1 MQAAIERQSLGIKPH
16 LSLISFFEA
25 VLDPLAFAGSLLA
38 VAGWFGVAQQPAYL
52 ALAIAVLLLAQPAPM
67 HIDSG
72 LKALYRGS
80 WVKGIAVF
88 SVLTVT
94 GLVTGFGNLYEP
106 EVMLV
111 WFVLGPASAAVLRHA
126 AHTLTPLVMA
136 RAGHHQRAVIVGAS
150 HAGLAVADRLQ
161 RSRRAGK
168 RLLGFFDDRHAGR
181 HARSGIQHLGPI
193 RELADYVRGH
203 DVDVIYIALP
213 MSSQPRIL
221 QLLDELRDTTVS
233 IYFVPDFFMT
243 DLIQARLDDL
253 GGLPVV
259 AVCESPFT
267 GVNGVFKQAFDFVV
281 AALILTLISPLLVA
295 IAIAVKLTSP
305 GPILFRQH
313 RYGLDGERILVYKFR
328 SMTVCENGD
337 SVTQARANDVRV
349 TPLGAFL
356 RRTSLDEL
364 PQFIN
369 VLQGRMSV
377 VGPRPHI
384 VAHNETYRKLIKG
397 YMVRHKVRPGITGW
411 AQVNGCRGETETL
424 DKMKRRVDYDLEYL
438 RSWSFLLDVRIILR
452 TVGLMRKDPN
462 AY

>member
-1 MQAAIERQSLGIKPH
+1 MQAALERQAPRLRPH
-16 LSLISFFEA
+16 LSLISLIETL
-25 VLDPLAFAGSLLA
+25 LDPIAFAGSLLA
-38 VAGWFGVAQQPAYL
+38 VAGGFGVGTKPAYM
-52 ALAIAVLLLAQPAPM
+52 ALAFTVFMLAQPMPM

-80 WVKGIAVF
+80 WLKGAVVF
-88 SVLTVT
+88 SVLTLI
-94 GLVTGFGNLYEP
+94 GLLTGFGNAYAP
-106 EVMLV
+106 EVLLA
-111 WFVLGPASAAVLRHA
+111 WFVAGPASAALARHA

-136 RAGHHQRAVIVGAS
+136 RTGYHQRAVIVGAS
-150 HAGLAVADRLQ
+150 LAGLAVADRLNN
-161 RSRRAGK
+161 SRRAGK
-168 RLLGFFDDRHAGR
+168 RLLGFFDDRHPGR
-181 HARSGIQHLGPI
+181 HARADIQHLGPI
-193 RELADYVRGH
+193 RELANYVRQNN
-203 DVDVIYIALP
+203 VDVIYIALP
-213 MSSQPRIL
+213 MSSQPRIV
-221 QLLDELRDTTVS
+221 QLLDEMRDTTVS
-233 IYFVPDFFMT
+233 IYFVPDLFMT

-253 GGLPVV
+253 AGLPVV

-267 GVNGVFKQAFDFVV
+267 GVNGLCKQIFDFVV
-281 AALILTLISPLLVA
+281 AALILVMIAPLLLV
-295 IAIAVKLTSP
+295 IAIAVKVTSP
-305 GPILFRQH
+305 GPVLFRQH

-328 SMTVCENGD
+328 SMSVCENGD
-337 SVTQARANDVRV
+337 TITQASANDVRV

-377 VGPRPHI
+377 VGPRPHA

-424 DKMKRRVDYDLEYL
+424 DKMKRRIDYDLEYL
-438 RSWSFLLDVRIILR
+438 RKWSFLMDVRIILR
-452 TVGLMRKDPN
+452 TIGLMRKDPN

>member
-1 MQAAIERQSLGIKPH
+1 
-16 LSLISFFEA
+16 
-25 VLDPLAFAGSLLA
+25 
-38 VAGWFGVAQQPAYL
+38 
-52 ALAIAVLLLAQPAPM
+52 M

-305 GPILFRQH
+305 GPVLFRQH

-377 VGPRPHI
+377 VGPRPHA

-452 TVGLMRKDPN
+452 TIGLMRKDPN

>member
-1 MQAAIERQSLGIKPH
+1 MQAAIERQAPGIKPH
-16 LSLISFFEA
+16 LSLISIFEA
-25 VLDPLAFAGSLLA
+25 LLDPIAFSGSLLG
-38 VAGWFGVAQQPAYL
+38 VANWFGVSGQPAYTV
-52 ALAIAVLLLAQPAPM
+52 LAITVFLLAQPMPM

-80 WVKGIAVF
+80 WLKGVAVF
-88 SVLTVT
+88 GILTLI
-94 GLVTGFGNLYEP
+94 GLLTGFGSAYAP
-106 EVMLV
+106 EVMLA
-111 WFVLGPASAAVLRHA
+111 WFVVGPATAALARHA
-126 AHTLTPLVMA
+126 AHTFTPMVMA
-136 RAGHHQRAVIVGAS
+136 HAGYHQQAVIVGAS
-150 HAGLAVADRLQ
+150 HAGLAVADRLE

-168 RLLGFFDDRHAGR
+168 RLLGFFDDRHSSR
-181 HARSGIQHLGPI
+181 HARAGVHHLGKI
-193 RELADYVRGH
+193 KDLVDYVRSH
-203 DVDVIYIALP
+203 EVDVIYIALP

-243 DLIQARLDDL
+243 DLIQARMDDL

-267 GVNGVFKQAFDFVV
+267 GINGLFKQAFDFVL
-281 AALILTLISPLLVA
+281 AAAILVMISPLLVA
-295 IAIAVKLTSP
+295 IAIAVKTTSP
-305 GPILFRQH
+305 GPVLFRQY

-328 SMTVCENGD
+328 SMSVCENGD
-337 SVTQARANDVRV
+337 TITQAKVGDSRV

-369 VLQGRMSV
+369 VLQGRMSI
-377 VGPRPHI
+377 VGPRPHA

-397 YMVRHKVRPGITGW
+397 YMIRHKVRPGITGW

-424 DKMKRRVDYDLEYL
+424 DKMKRRIDFDLEYL
-438 RSWSFLLDVRIILR
+438 RNWSFLLDLRIILR
-452 TVGLMRKDPN
+452 TVGLIRKDPN

>member
-1 MQAAIERQSLGIKPH
+1 MQAALERQAPGLKPH
-16 LSLISFFEA
+16 LSLISLIETL
-25 VLDPLAFAGSLLA
+25 LDPIAFAGSLLA
-38 VAGWFGVAQQPAYL
+38 VAGGFGVGTEPAYL
-52 ALAIAVLLLAQPAPM
+52 VLAFTVFMLAQPMPM

-80 WVKGIAVF
+80 WLKGAVVF
-88 SVLTVT
+88 SVLTLI
-94 GLVTGFGNLYEP
+94 GLVTGFGNAYAP
-106 EVMLV
+106 EVLLV
-111 WFVLGPASAAVLRHA
+111 WFVAGPASAALARHA
-126 AHTLTPLVMA
+126 AHALTPFVMA
-136 RAGHHQRAVIVGAS
+136 RSGYHQRAVIVGAS
-150 HAGLAVADRLQ
+150 LAGLAVADRLNN
-161 RSRRAGK
+161 SRRAGK

-181 HARSGIQHLGPI
+181 HARADIQHLGPI
-193 RELADYVRGH
+193 RELANYVRQN
-203 DVDVIYIALP
+203 DVEVIYIALP
-213 MSSQPRIL
+213 MSSQPRIV
-221 QLLDELRDTTVS
+221 QLLDEMRDTTVS
-233 IYFVPDFFMT
+233 IYFVPDLFMT

-267 GVNGVFKQAFDFVV
+267 GVNGLFKQVFDFVV
-281 AALILTLISPLLVA
+281 AALIVVMIAPLLVV
-295 IAIAVKLTSP
+295 IAIAVKVTSP
-305 GPILFRQH
+305 GPVLFRQH

-328 SMTVCENGD
+328 SMSVCENGD
-337 SVTQARANDVRV
+337 TVTQASANDVRV

-377 VGPRPHI
+377 VGPRPHA

-438 RSWSFLLDVRIILR
+438 RKWSFLMDVRIILR
-452 TVGLMRKDPN
+452 TIGLMRKDPN

>member
-1 MQAAIERQSLGIKPH
+1 MQAALERQTPGLKPH
-16 LSLISFFEA
+16 LSLISLIETL
-25 VLDPLAFAGSLLA
+25 LDPIAFAGSLLA
-38 VAGWFGVAQQPAYL
+38 VAGGFGVGTEPAYL
-52 ALAIAVLLLAQPAPM
+52 VLAFTVFMLAQPMPM

-80 WVKGIAVF
+80 WLKGAVVF
-88 SVLTVT
+88 SVLTLI
-94 GLVTGFGNLYEP
+94 GLVTGFGNAYAP
-106 EVMLV
+106 EVLLV
-111 WFVLGPASAAVLRHA
+111 WFVAGPASAALARHA
-126 AHTLTPLVMA
+126 AHALTPLVMA
-136 RAGHHQRAVIVGAS
+136 RSGYHQRAVIVGAS
-150 HAGLAVADRLQ
+150 LAGLAVADRLNN
-161 RSRRAGK
+161 SRRAGK

-181 HARSGIQHLGPI
+181 HARADIQHLGPI
-193 RELADYVRGH
+193 RELANYVRQN
-203 DVDVIYIALP
+203 DVEVIYIALP
-213 MSSQPRIL
+213 MSSQPRIV
-221 QLLDELRDTTVS
+221 QLLDEMRDTTVS
-233 IYFVPDFFMT
+233 IYFVPDLFMT

-267 GVNGVFKQAFDFVV
+267 GVNGLCKQVFDFVV
-281 AALILTLISPLLVA
+281 AALIVVMIAPLLVV
-295 IAIAVKLTSP
+295 IAIAVKVTSP
-305 GPILFRQH
+305 GPVLFRQH

-328 SMTVCENGD
+328 SMSVCENGD
-337 SVTQARANDVRV
+337 TVTQASANDVRV

-377 VGPRPHI
+377 VGPRPHA

-438 RSWSFLLDVRIILR
+438 RKWSFLMDVRIILR
-452 TVGLMRKDPN
+452 TIGLMRKDPN

>member
-305 GPILFRQH
+305 GPVLFRQH

-377 VGPRPHI
+377 VGPRPHA

-452 TVGLMRKDPN
+452 TIGLMRKDPN

>member
-1 MQAAIERQSLGIKPH
+1 MQAALERQAPGLKPH
-16 LSLISFFEA
+16 LSLISLIETL
-25 VLDPLAFAGSLLA
+25 LDPIAFAGSLLA
-38 VAGWFGVAQQPAYL
+38 VAGSFGVGSEPAYL
-52 ALAIAVLLLAQPAPM
+52 VLAFTVFMLAQPMPM

-80 WVKGIAVF
+80 WLKGAVVF
-88 SVLTVT
+88 SVLTLI
-94 GLVTGFGNLYEP
+94 GLVTGFGNVYAP
-106 EVMLV
+106 EVLLV
-111 WFVLGPASAAVLRHA
+111 WFVAGPASSALARHA
-126 AHTLTPLVMA
+126 AHALTPLIMA
-136 RAGHHQRAVIVGAS
+136 RTGYHQRAVIVGAS
-150 HAGLAVADRLQ
+150 LAGLAVADRLNN
-161 RSRRAGK
+161 SRRAGK

-181 HARSGIQHLGPI
+181 HARADIQHLGPI
-193 RELADYVRGH
+193 RELANYVRQNN
-203 DVDVIYIALP
+203 VDVIYIALP
-213 MSSQPRIL
+213 MSSQPRIV
-221 QLLDELRDTTVS
+221 QLLDEMRDTTVS
-233 IYFVPDFFMT
+233 IYFVPDLFMT

-267 GVNGVFKQAFDFVV
+267 GVNGLCKQVFDFVV
-281 AALILTLISPLLVA
+281 AALIVVMIAPLLVV
-295 IAIAVKLTSP
+295 IAIAVKVTSP
-305 GPILFRQH
+305 GPVLFRQH

-328 SMTVCENGD
+328 SMSVCENGD
-337 SVTQARANDVRV
+337 TVTQASANDVRV

-377 VGPRPHI
+377 VGPRPHA

-424 DKMKRRVDYDLEYL
+424 DKMKRRIDYDLEYL
-438 RSWSFLLDVRIILR
+438 RKWSFLLDVRIILR
-452 TVGLMRKDPN
+452 TIGLMRKDPN

>member
-1 MQAAIERQSLGIKPH
+1 MQAALQRQTTGLKPH
-16 LSLISFFEA
+16 LSLISLIETL
-25 VLDPLAFAGSLLA
+25 LDPIAFAGSLIA
-38 VAGWFGVAQQPAYL
+38 VAGSFGVGSEPAYL
-52 ALAIAVLLLAQPAPM
+52 VLAFTVFMLAQPMPM

-80 WVKGIAVF
+80 WLKAAVVF
-88 SVLTVT
+88 SVLTLI
-94 GLVTGFGNLYEP
+94 GLLTGFGNAYAP
-106 EVMLV
+106 EVLLV
-111 WFVLGPASAAVLRHA
+111 WFVAGPASAALVRHA
-126 AHTLTPLVMA
+126 VHALTPLVMA
-136 RAGHHQRAVIVGAS
+136 RSGYHQRAVIVGAS
-150 HAGLAVADRLQ
+150 LAGLAVADRLKN
-161 RSRRAGK
+161 SRRAGK
-168 RLLGFFDDRHAGR
+168 RLLGFFDDRDPGR
-181 HARSGIQHLGPI
+181 HARADIQHLGPI
-193 RELADYVRGH
+193 RELADYVRQNE
-203 DVDVIYIALP
+203 VDVIYIALP
-213 MSSQPRIL
+213 MSSQPRIV
-221 QLLDELRDTTVS
+221 QLLDEMRDTTVS
-233 IYFVPDFFMT
+233 IYFVPDLFMT

-267 GVNGVFKQAFDFVV
+267 GVNGLFKQVFDFIV
-281 AALILTLISPLLVA
+281 AALIVAMIAPLLVV
-295 IAIAVKLTSP
+295 IAVAVKVTSR
-305 GPILFRQH
+305 GPVLFRQH

-328 SMTVCENGD
+328 SMSVCENGD
-337 SVTQARANDVRV
+337 TVTQASANDVRV

-377 VGPRPHI
+377 VGPRPHA

-424 DKMKRRVDYDLEYL
+424 DKMKRRIDYDLEYL
-438 RSWSFLLDVRIILR
+438 RKWSFLMDVRIILR
-452 TVGLMRKDPN
+452 TIGLMRKDPN

>member
-1 MQAAIERQSLGIKPH
+1 VGTE
-16 LSLISFFEA
+16 
-25 VLDPLAFAGSLLA
+25 
-38 VAGWFGVAQQPAYL
+38 PAYL
-52 ALAIAVLLLAQPAPM
+52 VLAFTVFMLAQPMPM

-80 WVKGIAVF
+80 WLKGAVVF
-88 SVLTVT
+88 SVLTLI
-94 GLVTGFGNLYEP
+94 GLVTGFGNAYAP
-106 EVMLV
+106 EVLLV
-111 WFVLGPASAAVLRHA
+111 WFVVGPASAALARHA
-126 AHTLTPLVMA
+126 AHALTPLVMA
-136 RAGHHQRAVIVGAS
+136 RSGYHQRAVIVGAS
-150 HAGLAVADRLQ
+150 LAGLAVADRLNN
-161 RSRRAGK
+161 SRRAGK

-181 HARSGIQHLGPI
+181 HARADIQHLGPI
-193 RELADYVRGH
+193 RELANYVRQN
-203 DVDVIYIALP
+203 DVEVIYIALP
-213 MSSQPRIL
+213 MSSQPRIV
-221 QLLDELRDTTVS
+221 QLLDEMRDTTVS
-233 IYFVPDFFMT
+233 IYFVPDLFMT

-267 GVNGVFKQAFDFVV
+267 GVNGLCKQVFDFVV
-281 AALILTLISPLLVA
+281 AALIVVMIAPLLVV
-295 IAIAVKLTSP
+295 IAIAVKVTSP
-305 GPILFRQH
+305 GPVLFRQH

-328 SMTVCENGD
+328 SMSVCENGD
-337 SVTQARANDVRV
+337 TVTQASANDVRV

-377 VGPRPHI
+377 VGPRPHA

-424 DKMKRRVDYDLEYL
+424 DKMKRRIDYDLEYL
-438 RSWSFLLDVRIILR
+438 RKWSFLMDVRIILR
-452 TVGLMRKDPN
+452 TIGLMRKDPN

>member
-1 MQAAIERQSLGIKPH
+1 MQAAIERQDPGIKPH

-25 VLDPLAFAGSLLA
+25 LVDPIAFAGSLLA
-38 VAGWFGVAQQPAYL
+38 VERAFGVATEPAYL
-52 ALAIAVLLLAQPAPM
+52 ALAIAAFMLAQPMPM

-80 WVKGIAVF
+80 WLKGTMVF
-88 SVLTVT
+88 SALTLIGMLT
-94 GLVTGFGNLYEP
+94 GYSRAYAP
-106 EVMLV
+106 EVLLAWFLV
-111 WFVLGPASAAVLRHA
+111 GPPSAALMRHA
-126 AHTLTPLVMA
+126 AHALTPLVMA
-136 RAGHHQRAVIVGAS
+136 GAGYRQRAVIVGAS

-168 RLLGFFDDRHAGR
+168 HLLGFFDDRHAGR
-181 HARSGIQHLGPI
+181 HARADVPHLGPI
-193 RELADYVRGH
+193 RKLADFVRQQN
-203 DVDVIYIALP
+203 VDVIYIALP

-267 GVNGVFKQAFDFVV
+267 GINGLFKQVSDFLM
-281 AALILTLISPLLVA
+281 AALILVLISPLMIA
-295 IAIAVKLTSP
+295 IAIAIKLTSP
-305 GPILFRQH
+305 GPVLFRQH
-313 RYGLDGERILVYKFR
+313 RYGLDGERIVVYKFR
-328 SMTVCENGD
+328 SMSVCENGD
-337 SVTQARANDVRV
+337 TVIQARANDNRV

-377 VGPRPHI
+377 VGPRPHA

-397 YMVRHKVRPGITGW
+397 YMIRHKVRPGITGW

-424 DKMKRRVDYDLEYL
+424 DKMKRRIDFDLEYL
-438 RSWSFLLDVRIILR
+438 RRWSFLLDLRIILR
-452 TVGLMRKDPN
+452 TIGLMRRDPN

>member
-1 MQAAIERQSLGIKPH
+1 MQAALERQTPGLKPH
-16 LSLISFFEA
+16 LSLISLIETL
-25 VLDPLAFAGSLLA
+25 LDPIAFAGSLLA
-38 VAGWFGVAQQPAYL
+38 VAGGFGVGTEPAYL
-52 ALAIAVLLLAQPAPM
+52 VLAFTVFMLAQPMPM

-80 WVKGIAVF
+80 WLKGAVVF
-88 SVLTVT
+88 SVLTLV
-94 GLVTGFGNLYEP
+94 GLVTGFGNAYAP
-106 EVMLV
+106 EVLLV
-111 WFVLGPASAAVLRHA
+111 WFVAGPASAALARHA
-126 AHTLTPLVMA
+126 AHALTPLVMA
-136 RAGHHQRAVIVGAS
+136 RSGYHQRAVIVGAS
-150 HAGLAVADRLQ
+150 LAGLAVADRLNN
-161 RSRRAGK
+161 SRRAGK

-181 HARSGIQHLGPI
+181 HARADIQHLGPI
-193 RELADYVRGH
+193 RELANYVRQN
-203 DVDVIYIALP
+203 DVEVIYIALP
-213 MSSQPRIL
+213 MSSQPRIV
-221 QLLDELRDTTVS
+221 QLLDEMRDTTVS
-233 IYFVPDFFMT
+233 IYFVPDLFMT

-267 GVNGVFKQAFDFVV
+267 GVNGLCKQVFDFVV
-281 AALILTLISPLLVA
+281 AALIVVMIAPLLVV
-295 IAIAVKLTSP
+295 IAIAVKVTSP
-305 GPILFRQH
+305 GPVLFRQH

-328 SMTVCENGD
+328 SMSVCENGD
-337 SVTQARANDVRV
+337 TVTQASANDVRV

-377 VGPRPHI
+377 VGPRPHA

-438 RSWSFLLDVRIILR
+438 RKWSFLMDVRIILR
-452 TVGLMRKDPN
+452 TIGLMRKDPN

>member
-1 MQAAIERQSLGIKPH
+1 MQAAIERQAPGIKPH
-16 LSLISFFEA
+16 LSLISIFEA
-25 VLDPLAFAGSLLA
+25 LLDPIAFSGSLLG
-38 VAGWFGVAQQPAYL
+38 VANWFGVSGQPAYTV
-52 ALAIAVLLLAQPAPM
+52 LAITVFLLAQPMPM

-80 WVKGIAVF
+80 WLKGVAVF
-88 SVLTVT
+88 GILTLI
-94 GLVTGFGNLYEP
+94 GLLTGFGSAYAP

-111 WFVLGPASAAVLRHA
+111 WFVVGPATAALARHA
-126 AHTLTPLVMA
+126 AHTFTPMVMA
-136 RAGHHQRAVIVGAS
+136 HAGYHQQAVIVGAS
-150 HAGLAVADRLQ
+150 HAGLAVADRLE

-168 RLLGFFDDRHAGR
+168 RLLGFFDDRHSSR
-181 HARSGIQHLGPI
+181 HARAGVHHLGKI
-193 RELADYVRGH
+193 KDLVDYVRTH

-243 DLIQARLDDL
+243 DLIQARMDDL

-267 GVNGVFKQAFDFVV
+267 GINGLFKQAFDFVL
-281 AALILTLISPLLVA
+281 AAAILVMISPLLVT
-295 IAIAVKLTSP
+295 IAIAVKTTSP
-305 GPILFRQH
+305 GPVLFRQY

-328 SMTVCENGD
+328 SMSVCENGD
-337 SVTQARANDVRV
+337 TITQAKVGDSRV

-369 VLQGRMSV
+369 VLQGRMSI
-377 VGPRPHI
+377 VGPRPHA

-397 YMVRHKVRPGITGW
+397 YMIRHKVRPGITGW

-424 DKMKRRVDYDLEYL
+424 DKMKRRIDFDLEYL
-438 RSWSFLLDVRIILR
+438 RNWSFLLDLRIILR
-452 TVGLMRKDPN
+452 TVGLIRKDPN

>member
-1 MQAAIERQSLGIKPH
+1 MQAALERQAPGLKPH
-16 LSLISFFEA
+16 LSLISLIETL
-25 VLDPLAFAGSLLA
+25 LDPIAFAGSLLA
-38 VAGWFGVAQQPAYL
+38 VAGGFGVGTEPAYL
-52 ALAIAVLLLAQPAPM
+52 VLAITVFMLAQPMPM

-80 WVKGIAVF
+80 WLKGAVVF
-88 SVLTVT
+88 SVLTLI
-94 GLVTGFGNLYEP
+94 GLVTGFGNVYAP
-106 EVMLV
+106 EVLLV
-111 WFVLGPASAAVLRHA
+111 WFVAGPASAALARHA
-126 AHTLTPLVMA
+126 AHALTPLIMA
-136 RAGHHQRAVIVGAS
+136 RTGYHQRAVIVGAS
-150 HAGLAVADRLQ
+150 LAGLAVADRLNN
-161 RSRRAGK
+161 SRRAGK

-181 HARSGIQHLGPI
+181 HARAEIQHLGPI
-193 RELADYVRGH
+193 RELANYVRQNN
-203 DVDVIYIALP
+203 VDVIYIALP
-213 MSSQPRIL
+213 MSSQPRIV
-221 QLLDELRDTTVS
+221 QLLDEMRDTTVS
-233 IYFVPDFFMT
+233 IYFVPDLFMT

-267 GVNGVFKQAFDFVV
+267 GVNGLCKQIFDFVV
-281 AALILTLISPLLVA
+281 AALIVVMIAPLLVV
-295 IAIAVKLTSP
+295 IAIAVKVTSP
-305 GPILFRQH
+305 GPVLFRQH

-328 SMTVCENGD
+328 SMSVCENGD
-337 SVTQARANDVRV
+337 TVTQASANDVRV

-377 VGPRPHI
+377 VGPRPHA

-438 RSWSFLLDVRIILR
+438 RKWSFLMDVRIILR
-452 TVGLMRKDPN
+452 TIGLMRKDPN

>member
-1 MQAAIERQSLGIKPH
+1 MQAALERQAPGLKPH
-16 LSLISFFEA
+16 LSLISLIETL
-25 VLDPLAFAGSLLA
+25 LDPIAFAGSLLA
-38 VAGWFGVAQQPAYL
+38 VAGGFGVGTEPAYL
-52 ALAIAVLLLAQPAPM
+52 VLAFTVFMLAQPMPM

-80 WVKGIAVF
+80 WLKGAVVF
-88 SVLTVT
+88 SVLTLI
-94 GLVTGFGNLYEP
+94 GLVTGFGNAYAP
-106 EVMLV
+106 EVLLV
-111 WFVLGPASAAVLRHA
+111 WFVAGPASAALARHA
-126 AHTLTPLVMA
+126 AHALTPFVMA
-136 RAGHHQRAVIVGAS
+136 RSGYHQRAVIVGAS
-150 HAGLAVADRLQ
+150 LAGLAVADRLNN
-161 RSRRAGK
+161 SRRAGK

-181 HARSGIQHLGPI
+181 HARADIQHLGPI
-193 RELADYVRGH
+193 RELANYVRQN
-203 DVDVIYIALP
+203 DVEVIYIALP
-213 MSSQPRIL
+213 MSSQPRIV
-221 QLLDELRDTTVS
+221 QLLDEMRDTTVS
-233 IYFVPDFFMT
+233 IYFVPDLFMT

-267 GVNGVFKQAFDFVV
+267 GVNGLCKQVFDFVV
-281 AALILTLISPLLVA
+281 AALIVVMIAPLLVV
-295 IAIAVKLTSP
+295 IAIAVKVTSP
-305 GPILFRQH
+305 GPVLFRQH

-328 SMTVCENGD
+328 SMSVCENGD
-337 SVTQARANDVRV
+337 TVTQASANDVRV

-377 VGPRPHI
+377 VGPRPHA

-438 RSWSFLLDVRIILR
+438 RKWSFLMDVRIILR
-452 TVGLMRKDPN
+452 TIGLMRKDPN

>member
-377 VGPRPHI
+377 VGPRPHA

-438 RSWSFLLDVRIILR
+438 RNWSFLLDVRIILR

>member
-1 MQAAIERQSLGIKPH
+1 MQAALERQAPGLKPH
-16 LSLISFFEA
+16 LSLISLIETL
-25 VLDPLAFAGSLLA
+25 LDPIAFAGSLLA
-38 VAGWFGVAQQPAYL
+38 VAGGFGVGTEPAYL
-52 ALAIAVLLLAQPAPM
+52 VLAITVFMLAQPMPM

-80 WVKGIAVF
+80 WLKGAVVF
-88 SVLTVT
+88 SVLTLI
-94 GLVTGFGNLYEP
+94 GLVTGFGNVYAP
-106 EVMLV
+106 EVLLV
-111 WFVLGPASAAVLRHA
+111 WFVAGPASSALARHA
-126 AHTLTPLVMA
+126 AHALTPLIMA
-136 RAGHHQRAVIVGAS
+136 RTGYHQRAVIVGAS
-150 HAGLAVADRLQ
+150 LAGLAVADRLNN
-161 RSRRAGK
+161 SRRAGK

-181 HARSGIQHLGPI
+181 HARADIQHLGPI
-193 RELADYVRGH
+193 RELANYVRQNN
-203 DVDVIYIALP
+203 VDVIYIALP
-213 MSSQPRIL
+213 MSSQPRIV
-221 QLLDELRDTTVS
+221 QLLDEMRDTTVS
-233 IYFVPDFFMT
+233 IYFVPDLFMT

-267 GVNGVFKQAFDFVV
+267 GVNGLCKQIFDFVV
-281 AALILTLISPLLVA
+281 AALIVVMIAPLLVV
-295 IAIAVKLTSP
+295 IAIAVKVTSP
-305 GPILFRQH
+305 GPVLFRQH

-328 SMTVCENGD
+328 SMSVCENGD
-337 SVTQARANDVRV
+337 TVTQASANDVRV

-377 VGPRPHI
+377 VGPRPHA

-424 DKMKRRVDYDLEYL
+424 DKMKRRIDYDLEYL
-438 RSWSFLLDVRIILR
+438 RKWSFLLDVRIILR
-452 TVGLMRKDPN
+452 TIGLMRKDPN

>member
-1 MQAAIERQSLGIKPH
+1 MQAALERQAPGLKPH
-16 LSLISFFEA
+16 LSLISLIETL
-25 VLDPLAFAGSLLA
+25 LDPIAFAGSLLA
-38 VAGWFGVAQQPAYL
+38 VAGGFGVGTEPAYL
-52 ALAIAVLLLAQPAPM
+52 VLAFTVFMLAQPMPM

-80 WVKGIAVF
+80 WLKGAVVF
-88 SVLTVT
+88 SVLTLI
-94 GLVTGFGNLYEP
+94 GLVTGFGNAYAP
-106 EVMLV
+106 EVLLV
-111 WFVLGPASAAVLRHA
+111 WFVVGPASAALARHA
-126 AHTLTPLVMA
+126 AHALTPLVMA
-136 RAGHHQRAVIVGAS
+136 RSGYHQRAVIVGAS
-150 HAGLAVADRLQ
+150 LAGLAVADRLNN
-161 RSRRAGK
+161 SRRAGK

-181 HARSGIQHLGPI
+181 HARADIQHLGPI
-193 RELADYVRGH
+193 RELANYVRQN
-203 DVDVIYIALP
+203 DVEVIYIALP
-213 MSSQPRIL
+213 MSSQPRIV
-221 QLLDELRDTTVS
+221 QLLDEMRDTTVS
-233 IYFVPDFFMT
+233 IYFVPDLFMT

-267 GVNGVFKQAFDFVV
+267 GVNGLCKQVFDFVV
-281 AALILTLISPLLVA
+281 AALIVVMIAPLLVV
-295 IAIAVKLTSP
+295 IAIAVKVTSP
-305 GPILFRQH
+305 GPVLFRQH

-328 SMTVCENGD
+328 SMSVCENGD
-337 SVTQARANDVRV
+337 TVTQASANDVRV

-377 VGPRPHI
+377 VGPRPHA

-424 DKMKRRVDYDLEYL
+424 DKMKRRIDYDLEYL
-438 RSWSFLLDVRIILR
+438 RKWSFLMDVRIILR
-452 TVGLMRKDPN
+452 TIGLMRKDPN

>member
-1 MQAAIERQSLGIKPH
+1 MQAALERQAPGLKPH
-16 LSLISFFEA
+16 LSLISLIETL
-25 VLDPLAFAGSLLA
+25 LDPIAFAGSLLA
-38 VAGWFGVAQQPAYL
+38 VAGGFGVGTEPAYL
-52 ALAIAVLLLAQPAPM
+52 VLAITVFMLAQPMPM

-80 WVKGIAVF
+80 WLKGAVVF
-88 SVLTVT
+88 SVLTLI
-94 GLVTGFGNLYEP
+94 GLVTGFGNVYAPGVL
-106 EVMLV
+106 LV
-111 WFVLGPASAAVLRHA
+111 WFVAGPASSALARHA
-126 AHTLTPLVMA
+126 AHALTPLIMA
-136 RAGHHQRAVIVGAS
+136 RTGYHQRAVIVGAS
-150 HAGLAVADRLQ
+150 LAGLAVADRLNN
-161 RSRRAGK
+161 SRRAGK

-181 HARSGIQHLGPI
+181 HARADIQHLGPI
-193 RELADYVRGH
+193 RELANYVRQNN
-203 DVDVIYIALP
+203 VDVIYIALP
-213 MSSQPRIL
+213 MSSQPRIV
-221 QLLDELRDTTVS
+221 QLLDEMRDTTVS
-233 IYFVPDFFMT
+233 IYFVPDLFMT

-267 GVNGVFKQAFDFVV
+267 GVNGLCKQIFDFVV
-281 AALILTLISPLLVA
+281 AALIVVMIAPLLVV
-295 IAIAVKLTSP
+295 IAIAVKVTSP
-305 GPILFRQH
+305 GPVLFRQH

-328 SMTVCENGD
+328 SMSVCENGD
-337 SVTQARANDVRV
+337 TVTQASANDVRV

-377 VGPRPHI
+377 VGPRPHA

-424 DKMKRRVDYDLEYL
+424 DKMKRRIDYDLEYL
-438 RSWSFLLDVRIILR
+438 RKWSFLLDVRIILR
-452 TVGLMRKDPN
+452 TIGLMRKDPN

>member
-1 MQAAIERQSLGIKPH
+1 MQAALERQTPGLKPH
-16 LSLISFFEA
+16 LSLISLIETL
-25 VLDPLAFAGSLLA
+25 LDPIAFAGSLLA
-38 VAGWFGVAQQPAYL
+38 VAGGFGVGTEPAYL
-52 ALAIAVLLLAQPAPM
+52 VLAFTVFMLAQPMPM

-80 WVKGIAVF
+80 WLKGAVVF
-88 SVLTVT
+88 SVLTLI
-94 GLVTGFGNLYEP
+94 GLVTGFGNAYAP
-106 EVMLV
+106 EVLLV
-111 WFVLGPASAAVLRHA
+111 WFVVGPASAALARHA
-126 AHTLTPLVMA
+126 AHALTPLVMA
-136 RAGHHQRAVIVGAS
+136 RSGYHQRAVIVGAS
-150 HAGLAVADRLQ
+150 LAGLAVADRLNN
-161 RSRRAGK
+161 SRRAGK

-181 HARSGIQHLGPI
+181 HARADIQHLGPI
-193 RELADYVRGH
+193 RELANYVRQN
-203 DVDVIYIALP
+203 DVEVIYIALP
-213 MSSQPRIL
+213 MSSQPRIV
-221 QLLDELRDTTVS
+221 QLLDEMRDTTVS
-233 IYFVPDFFMT
+233 IYFVPDLFMT

-267 GVNGVFKQAFDFVV
+267 GVNGLCKQVFDFVV
-281 AALILTLISPLLVA
+281 AALIVVMIAPLLVV
-295 IAIAVKLTSP
+295 IAIAVKVTSP
-305 GPILFRQH
+305 GPVLFRQH

-328 SMTVCENGD
+328 SMSVCENGD
-337 SVTQARANDVRV
+337 TVTQASANDVRV

-377 VGPRPHI
+377 VGPRPHA

-438 RSWSFLLDVRIILR
+438 RKWSFLMDVRIILR
-452 TVGLMRKDPN
+452 TIGLMRKDPN